1 MSYLILQLWIFL
13 LLAALIGLIAGW
25 FLRGGARAKL
35 NKANLEWS
43 QRLANVEAERDE
55 FSRKNSE
62 LNSSSVRQGDMFLK
76 LSDERDVLSK
86 SLLARES
93 GSETHQKTVHE
104 YQQRLSQ
111 HEVEV
116 TQLKEQLSETAN
128 QLNETQQSLHVV
140 RGQTKDGSLQL
151 KNGSE
156 QLNGLS
162 VKLSESEKQLA
173 ERDQTIDQLHQKLA
187 TNLTGLNETKEGLSK
202 TLDEE
207 REKARAATAS
217 LEETKRLKEEY
228 EEQLKCSEN
237 SLQEVTSELKQK
249 QEFFEVNRRELD
261 TKLKNSGEQFESAN
275 TSVREKDERLKQVQ
289 QTLEEREL
297 SLKSVTEKEAELQKT
312 VNRMSEQLEQSQNA
326 LTESKQ
332 QAQQTVEARDLSL
345 KSVVGKEAELQ
356 KTVSEM
362 SGQLEQSQK
371 ALTESQQQQQ
381 QTQKALTE
389 SNQNQ
394 QNVVNELRASQFE
407 LTKLQNQSNASNASQ
422 ESSTPQQPRDYSG
435 IASGIMAGA
444 VGTAAVAGSAVAS
457 KSDGLSSGWSKLSGM
472 AKSGYQKVKVKV
484 EDTTHDVVTATAK
497 ASPNDENYRI
507 EVIRSI
513 GNDNRRL
520 LHDMGITT
528 TTNLLDRCQDPQSIK
543 LISKT
548 LGRESWVVSSWASIA
563 DLLRVKGVDGAMAE
577 VLELSGVYSVQ
588 SLADANP
595 DKLLQSIKAVNVRVD
610 KLGTVPDIAAI
621 AGWIRHAGSL
631 EEMIA

>member
-55 FSRKNSE
+55 FARKNNE
-62 LNSSSVRQGDMFLK
+62 LNTASVRQGEMFLK

-86 SLLARES
+86 SLLARDNGNEAD
-93 GSETHQKTVHE
+93 QQTVNE
-104 YQQRLSQ
+104 YRQRLSQ

-116 TQLKEQLSETAN
+116 TQLKGQLSETAN
-128 QLNETQQSLHVV
+128 QLNETQQSLHAA
-140 RGQTKDGSLQL
+140 RGQTKDGSLALQ
-151 KNGSE
+151 NGSE

-162 VKLSESEKQLA
+162 AKLSESEKQLA

-187 TNLTGLNETKEGLSK
+187 TNLTGLNETKEGLTK

-207 REKARAATAS
+207 REKAKVATEA

-261 TKLKNSGEQFESAN
+261 TKLKNSGEQFESLN
-275 TSVREKDERLKQVQ
+275 TSVREKDERLKQLQ
-289 QTLEEREL
+289 MTLEEREQ
-297 SLKSVTEKEAELQKT
+297 SLKSVSEKEAGLQKT
-312 VNRMSEQLEQSQNA
+312 VNRMSEQLEQSQ
-326 LTESKQ
+326 Q
-332 QAQQTVEARDLSL
+332 
-345 KSVVGKEAELQ
+345 
-356 KTVSEM
+356 
-362 SGQLEQSQK
+362 
-371 ALTESQQQQQ
+371 
-381 QTQKALTE
+381 ALTE
-389 SNQNQ
+389 SNQKQ
-394 QNVVNELRASQFE
+394 QSAENELRASQ
-407 LTKLQNQSNASNASQ
+407 LNVTKLQQAQSV
-422 ESSTPQQPRDYSG
+422 EPEQPRDYSG
-435 IASGIMAGA
+435 VASGILAGA
-444 VGTAAVAGSAVAS
+444 TGTAVGSAVAS

-472 AKSGYQKVKVKV
+472 AKTGYQKVKVKV
-484 EDTTHDVVTATAK
+484 EDTTSEVVTATAK

-507 EVIRSI
+507 EVISSI

-528 TTNLLDRCQDPQSIK
+528 TTNLLDKCQDPQSIK
-543 LISKT
+543 LISKA

-595 DKLLQSIKAVNVRVD
+595 EKLLQSIKAVNERVD
-610 KLGTVPDIAAI
+610 KLGSVPDIAEI
-621 AGWIRHAGSL
+621 AGWIRHAGSI